1 MNEKIIKPE
10 IRINNVLF
18 WLCFIITLMA
28 IFMALL
34 EFFSRGSYPLS
45 GISVFYIGIL
55 IIYALHKEAIR
66 IIDKSTTTRGT
77 KKGEL
82 LVYVWILMA
91 AGLHLINFLTK
102 NLYSFSATG
111 QKLNAL
117 TNISFTALEV
127 GAVFILARII
137 KLVIIKVFYKNGK

>member
-1 MNEKIIKPE
+1 MSKKIIKSE

-18 WLCFIITLMA
+18 WLCFVVTLMA

-66 IIDKSTTTRGT
+66 ILNESSKTRNT

-82 LVYVWILMA
+82 FVYIWILMA

-117 TNISFTALEV
+117 TSISFTALEV
-127 GAVFILARII
+127 GTVFILTRII
-137 KLVIIKVFYKNGK
+137 KLIIIKVIHKNGK